1 MRETCDHSLANS
13 WALCD
18 EALGVGN
25 CDVAMQRRFSR
36 SSWRWMDAYEK
47 GLKGALAA
55 WAVKMCSKHR
65 GLSHAVE
72 VKMNAIAADESA
84 AAAVEA
90 AVLAA
95 AAAPAPLL

>member
-1 MRETCDHSLANS
+1 M
-13 WALCD
+13 
-18 EALGVGN
+18 G
-25 CDVAMQRRFSR
+25 
-36 SSWRWMDAYEK
+36 AYEK

-90 AVLAA
+90 AVLAGCC
-95 AAAPAPLL
+95 PCSSLPLL

>member
-1 MRETCDHSLANS
+1 
-13 WALCD
+13 
-18 EALGVGN
+18 
-25 CDVAMQRRFSR
+25 
-36 SSWRWMDAYEK
+36 MDAYEK

-72 VKMNAIAADESA
+72 IKMNTIAADESA

-90 AVLAA
+90 AVLVA